1 MADHALKDDEKADEL
16 VEMIEQLMSGG
27 SGHLTISEDDLVSG
41 GMSVKTYRSMD
52 YSKGNMACCQPTELM
67 DETE

>member
-1 MADHALKDDEKADEL
+1 MADHVLKDDEKADEL

-41 GMSVKTYRSMD
+41 GMSVLPSMVKPLT
-52 YSKGNMACCQPTELM
+52 SL
-67 DETE
+67 

>member
-27 SGHLTISEDDLVSG
+27 SGHLRGRSG
-41 GMSVKTYRSMD
+41 KRRNERENVPQHGLLQRKYGLLS
-52 YSKGNMACCQPTELM
+52 AH
-67 DETE
+67 